1 MELNAIETQF
11 DELSSLKTNVNQL
24 NDEITKIKKD
34 NNIFNKNLLTLNEQN
49 IETNKSI
56 RLNFILIAGLYIA
69 FFVTII
75 IIKN

>member
-1 MELNAIETQF
+1 MELIAIESQL
-11 DELSSLKTNVNQL
+11 ELSLLKTNVNQL

-34 NNIFNKNLLTLNEQN
+34 NDIFNKNLLTLNKQN
-49 IETNKSI
+49 IESNKSI
-56 RLNFILIAGLYIA
+56 RLNFILIVGLFIA

>member
-1 MELNAIETQF
+1 MELIAIESQF
-11 DELSSLKTNVNQL
+11 ELSSLKTNVNQL

-34 NNIFNKNLLTLNEQN
+34 NDIFNKNLLTLNKQN
-49 IETNKSI
+49 IESNKSN